1 MLPELMQLAPMATAA
16 MRHED
21 MAMLREDTPQRPVAD
36 RKAITAAV
44 AQPLP
49 LVPACPTGAE
59 AIAASFS
66 KLAVDT
72 LIGRQLR

>member
-36 RKAITAAV
+36 RKAITAV

-49 LVPACPTGAE
+49 LVPACPTAE